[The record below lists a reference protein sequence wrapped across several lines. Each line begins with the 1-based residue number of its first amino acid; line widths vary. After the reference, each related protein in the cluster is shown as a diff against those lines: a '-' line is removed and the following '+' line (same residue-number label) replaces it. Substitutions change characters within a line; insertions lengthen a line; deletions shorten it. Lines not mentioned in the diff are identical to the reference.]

1 MDFST
6 IFNPESELWGNL
18 IRAVIILMLGWL
30 VARLASNLSKR
41 LGPTVISAHHKV
53 LLTKGIFWAVMIMFL
68 VTALYQMGF
77 QLGVLL
83 GTAGIVSVALGFA
96 AQTSASNLI
105 SGLFVLSEEA
115 FQIGDI
121 ITVNGTT
128 GEVLSIDLLSVKL
141 RTFDNLFVRIPNETI
156 IRSEVRTITKF
167 PIRRFDL
174 TVGIAY
180 RSDINKARQ
189 VLLEVAKRN
198 PLCLDEPAPMVVLQ
212 GFNNSSID
220 IMFAV
225 WSIRENFLALRNSM
239 QEEVKLAFDAAGIE
253 IPFPHVT
260 FYTGAE
266 SAPLPIRLVD
276 SDLRVSKPDVEP
288 GQGTTTAEGNNTQE
302 QRSVKDS

>member
-1 MDFST
+1 MDFSPIIDAET
-6 IFNPESELWGNL
+6 ELLGN
-18 IRAVIILMLGWL
+18 IVRALIILLVGW
-30 VARLASNLSKR
+30 VIARLASKLSKR
-41 LGPTVISAHHKV
+41 LSTTVISAHHKV
-53 LLTKGIFWAVMIMFL
+53 LLSKGLFWGVFILFL

-77 QLGVLL
+77 KLGVLL

-115 FQIGDI
+115 FQIGDF

-141 RTFDNLFVRIPNETI
+141 RTFDNLYVRIPNETI
-156 IRSEVRTITKF
+156 IKSEVRNITKF

-189 VLLEVAKRN
+189 VLLEVAKNN
-198 PLCLDEPAPMVVLQ
+198 PLCLDEPAPMVILQ

-225 WSIRENFLALRNSM
+225 WSARENFLALRNTM
-239 QEEVKLAFDAAGIE
+239 QEEVKNAFDEAGIE
-253 IPFPHVT
+253 IPFPHIT

-266 SAPLPIRLVD
+266 CEPLPIRLVD
-276 SDLRVSKPDVEP
+276 NN
-288 GQGTTTAEGNNTQE
+288 GTIGNTE
-302 QRSVKDS
+302 DSVKGG